1 MPDNRVGEP
10 RVAARLLKLKYERAM
25 WKSGGVKT
33 ESVSTNAPI
42 ARSGLRGPYR
52 ILIIMAVLFVTVV
65 LIFPLVFRPR
75 VEPPGEL
82 QFGSAFSV
90 VVPIANHN
98 MTPLS
103 DVEYSCE
110 ISKLTLADG
119 SAVTDARVL
128 TRGAIPKIPGRKAVA
143 AHCGIAYIVTHPL
156 KAAEYKLTLTYRAYP
171 WRRIRTSVYYI
182 DARIGSNGQVTGWTA
197 N

>member
-1 MPDNRVGEP
+1 
-10 RVAARLLKLKYERAM
+10 M

-33 ESVSTNAPI
+33 EAVSTNAPI
-42 ARSGLRGPYR
+42 VQPRLRTRYR
-52 ILIIMAVLFVTVV
+52 ILITMTVLFVSVFFV
-65 LIFPLVFRPR
+65 FPLVFEPR
-75 VEPPGEL
+75 LEPPGEL

-90 VVPIANHN
+90 LVPIANHN

-110 ISKLTLADG
+110 ISRLTLADG
-119 SAVTDARVL
+119 AAVTDARVL

-143 AHCGIAYIVTHPL
+143 AHCGIAYILTRPL
-156 KAAEYKLTLTYRAYP
+156 KAAQYKMTLTYRAYP
-171 WRRIRTSVYYI
+171 WHRLRTSVYYI
-182 DARIGSNGQVTGWTA
+182 DALIDGKGQVTGWKA